1 MSLSIQT
8 SERGKVLQIETFQ
21 TTSDVWQLTPLDEG
35 DFSRQGLTLRS
46 SVTLSQTAIS
56 TFGFLRLKLV
66 VDLLGEDAV
75 TLTLKTINEEVTIG
89 RTAFNIYVAIGK
101 EIVLTQPF
109 QEAHCT
115 LQLVLNDE
123 RVGCL
128 VIGKR
133 IHPLLSRQPIASFEE
148 QAYEFIVA
156 TTIAST
162 STVVIEELLYES
174 VNE

>member
-1 MSLSIQT
+1 MI
-8 SERGKVLQIETFQ
+8 QIETFD
-21 TTSDVWQLTPLDEG
+21 TASDVWQITPLMEG

-46 SVTLSQTAIS
+46 SVTLTQTAIS

-75 TLTLKTINEEVTIG
+75 TLTLKTSNEEVTIG
-89 RTAFNIYVAIGK
+89 RTMSSIYVAIDNNM
-101 EIVLTQPF
+101 VLTQPF

-133 IHPLLSRQPIASFEE
+133 IHPLLSRQQIASFDK

-156 TTIAST
+156 SSIASK